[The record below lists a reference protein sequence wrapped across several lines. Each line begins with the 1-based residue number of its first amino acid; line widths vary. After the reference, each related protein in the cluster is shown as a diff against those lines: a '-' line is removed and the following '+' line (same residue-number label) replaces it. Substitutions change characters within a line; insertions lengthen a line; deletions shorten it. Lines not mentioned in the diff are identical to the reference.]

1 MSRLLRRSAAILVL
15 GVLAIAPGALAVRA
29 GLPPVRINAEGT
41 FKDVGVWIV
50 QTADKKF
57 RYLPGSIGTNE
68 NVAMPL
74 PALQPGEALS
84 ASMRIRHGL
93 QTYGYPMQLSMME
106 KLFATT
112 NHVTAMDSIGENMRK
127 YEPGTPFPQEV
138 VVSGASPGRFTADG
152 PMPANGPIPAADKDA
167 FTYATGALSSIEN
180 LPADQKDLAHYAV
193 MFIDDGTNI
202 WVEFGPSFGPT
213 EAPHLGCQTVEGRD
227 MVFAYGKQMT
237 PQGRG
242 GAFLQCF

>member
-1 MSRLLRRSAAILVL
+1 VRRCLSALLL
-15 GVLAIAPGALAVRA
+15 GAVALAPSALPVRA
-29 GLPPVRINAEGT
+29 ALPPVRINAEGT

-50 QTADKKF
+50 ETADKKF
-57 RYLPGSIGTNE
+57 RYLPGTIGTNE
-68 NVAMPL
+68 AVAMPA
-74 PALQPGEALS
+74 PALAPGETLS
-84 ASMRIRHGL
+84 ASMRIRHGMRL
-93 QTYGYPMQLSMME
+93 YGYPMQLSMLE

-112 NHVTAMDSIGENMRK
+112 NHVTAMDSIGDDMRK
-127 YEPGTPFPQEV
+127 YEPGTPFPQEIV
-138 VVSGASPGRFTADG
+138 VNGPSPGRFTADG

-167 FTYATGALSSIEN
+167 FAYATGALASIEN

-193 MFIDDGTNI
+193 MFIDDGTSI

-213 EAPHLGCQTVEGRD
+213 EAPHLGCQTLEGRD